1 MSDLSITD
9 LLFAYGAWVS
19 DDNNELGCKSPSLML
34 IKSAPKLCKNS
45 VKASKRRVVDFISD
59 DEALAV
65 DRAMNKLMRHSVH
78 LHNIITYHFIYN
90 WSVKQIADDYW
101 SQFEY
106 PCGKK
111 KATNYHVNP
120 LLNHAIGFIN
130 CELINDKACMF

>member
-1 MSDLSITD
+1 MSDLSITE

-34 IKSAPKLCKNS
+34 IKSAPKLCKDS

-78 LHNIITYHFIYN
+78 LHNILAYYFIYN
-90 WSVKQIADDYW
+90 YSERKIAKDYW

-106 PCGKK
+106 PNSDKEAGV
-111 KATNYHVNP
+111 YHVKP
-120 LLNHAIGFIN
+120 LLTQGIGFISGA
-130 CELINDKACMF
+130 LARDMA

>member
-34 IKSAPKLCKNS
+34 IRSAPKLCKNS
-45 VKASKRRVVDFISD
+45 VKPSKRRVVDFISD

-78 LHNIITYHFIYN
+78 LHNIVAYYFIYN
-90 WSVKQIADDYW
+90 YSERKIAKDYW

-106 PCGKK
+106 PNSDKEAGV
-111 KATNYHVNP
+111 YHVKP
-120 LLNHAIGFIN
+120 LLTQGIGFISGA
-130 CELINDKACMF
+130 LARDMA

>member
-1 MSDLSITD
+1 MTDLSITE

-34 IKSAPKLCKNS
+34 IKSAPKLCKDS

-78 LHNIITYHFIYN
+78 LHNIVAYYFIYN
-90 WSVKQIADDYW
+90 YSERKIAKDYW

-106 PCGKK
+106 PNSDKEAGV
-111 KATNYHVNP
+111 YHVKP
-120 LLNHAIGFIN
+120 LLTQGIGFISGA
-130 CELINDKACMF
+130 LARDMA

>member
-1 MSDLSITD
+1 MSDLSTKG

-34 IKSAPKLCKNS
+34 IKSAPKLCKDS
-45 VKASKRRVVDFISD
+45 AKASKRRVVDFISD

-78 LHNIITYHFIYN
+78 LHNIVAYYFIYN
-90 WSVKQIADDYW
+90 YSERKIAKDYW

-106 PCGKK
+106 PNGDKE
-111 KATNYHVNP
+111 AGVYHVKP
-120 LLNHAIGFIN
+120 LLTQGIGFISGA
-130 CELINDKACMF
+130 LARDMA